1 MKVKIYPG
9 FAKGQVKIPPSKSFL
24 HRAIICASLAKGTSI
39 IKNVIYSDDVKATI
53 EAFKTIGVKI
63 EKQENSLR
71 VVGYGRLFFLG
82 EEKIDCNES
91 GTTLRFLTPL
101 FANDKG
107 IYLTGKSTLLSRPM
121 SIYENVFKEKNL
133 IFDKSEEGYFL
144 KGELPSGTYEVD
156 GNISSQFISGLL
168 LTLPLKTSDSKII
181 IKGDFESAKYT
192 ELTIDVMS
200 DFGVNIT
207 KTDYGYYVEGNQVY
221 KPTNYKVEADCS
233 QLAFFA
239 VGGILNGDIKI
250 SNINLN
256 SLQPDSQITN
266 IIKKMNGRIIK
277 EKSYLR
283 FVKSQT
289 NGINIDVSQCPDI
302 APILSV
308 LGALSLGET
317 KIENASRLKIKETDR
332 LWAINNILQ
341 KFGVKT
347 SVKADSYIV
356 TGQNVLSGNEFN
368 SYNDHRM
375 VMSIAIASLRSDKPV
390 IIEDYLVVNKSY
402 PSFFEDLASLGIKIE
417 YIEE

>member
-1 MKVKIYPG
+1 
-9 FAKGQVKIPPSKSFL
+9 
-24 HRAIICASLAKGTSI
+24 
-39 IKNVIYSDDVKATI
+39 
-53 EAFKTIGVKI
+53 
-63 EKQENSLR
+63 
-71 VVGYGRLFFLG
+71 
-82 EEKIDCNES
+82 
-91 GTTLRFLTPL
+91 
-101 FANDKG
+101 
-107 IYLTGKSTLLSRPM
+107 
-121 SIYENVFKEKNL
+121 
-133 IFDKSEEGYFL
+133 
-144 KGELPSGTYEVD
+144 
-156 GNISSQFISGLL
+156 
-168 LTLPLKTSDSKII
+168 
-181 IKGDFESAKYT
+181 
-192 ELTIDVMS
+192 
-200 DFGVNIT
+200 
-207 KTDYGYYVEGNQVY
+207 
-221 KPTNYKVEADCS
+221 
-233 QLAFFA
+233 
-239 VGGILNGDIKI
+239 
-250 SNINLN
+250 
-256 SLQPDSQITN
+256 
-266 IIKKMNGRIIK
+266 MNGRIIK

>member
-1 MKVKIYPG
+1 
-9 FAKGQVKIPPSKSFL
+9 
-24 HRAIICASLAKGTSI
+24 
-39 IKNVIYSDDVKATI
+39 
-53 EAFKTIGVKI
+53 
-63 EKQENSLR
+63 
-71 VVGYGRLFFLG
+71 
-82 EEKIDCNES
+82 
-91 GTTLRFLTPL
+91 
-101 FANDKG
+101 
-107 IYLTGKSTLLSRPM
+107 
-121 SIYENVFKEKNL
+121 
-133 IFDKSEEGYFL
+133 
-144 KGELPSGTYEVD
+144 
-156 GNISSQFISGLL
+156 
-168 LTLPLKTSDSKII
+168 
-181 IKGDFESAKYT
+181 
-192 ELTIDVMS
+192 
-200 DFGVNIT
+200 
-207 KTDYGYYVEGNQVY
+207 
-221 KPTNYKVEADCS
+221 KVEADCS

>member
-1 MKVKIYPG
+1 M
-9 FAKGQVKIPPSKSFL
+9 
-24 HRAIICASLAKGTSI
+24 R
-39 IKNVIYSDDVKATI
+39 N
-53 EAFKTIGVKI
+53 
-63 EKQENSLR
+63 
-71 VVGYGRLFFLG
+71 
-82 EEKIDCNES
+82 
-91 GTTLRFLTPL
+91 
-101 FANDKG
+101 
-107 IYLTGKSTLLSRPM
+107 
-121 SIYENVFKEKNL
+121 
-133 IFDKSEEGYFL
+133 
-144 KGELPSGTYEVD
+144 
-156 GNISSQFISGLL
+156 
-168 LTLPLKTSDSKII
+168 
-181 IKGDFESAKYT
+181 
-192 ELTIDVMS
+192 
-200 DFGVNIT
+200 FGVNIT
-207 KTDYGYYVEGNQVY
+207 KTDYGYYIEGNQLY

>member
-256 SLQPDSQITN
+256 SLQPDSQITS
-266 IIKKMNGRIIK
+266 IIK
-277 EKSYLR
+277 
-283 FVKSQT
+283 
-289 NGINIDVSQCPDI
+289 
-302 APILSV
+302 
-308 LGALSLGET
+308 
-317 KIENASRLKIKETDR
+317 
-332 LWAINNILQ
+332 
-341 KFGVKT
+341 
-347 SVKADSYIV
+347 
-356 TGQNVLSGNEFN
+356 
-368 SYNDHRM
+368 
-375 VMSIAIASLRSDKPV
+375 
-390 IIEDYLVVNKSY
+390 
-402 PSFFEDLASLGIKIE
+402 
-417 YIEE
+417 

>member
-1 MKVKIYPG
+1 
-9 FAKGQVKIPPSKSFL
+9 
-24 HRAIICASLAKGTSI
+24 
-39 IKNVIYSDDVKATI
+39 
-53 EAFKTIGVKI
+53 
-63 EKQENSLR
+63 
-71 VVGYGRLFFLG
+71 
-82 EEKIDCNES
+82 
-91 GTTLRFLTPL
+91 
-101 FANDKG
+101 
-107 IYLTGKSTLLSRPM
+107 
-121 SIYENVFKEKNL
+121 
-133 IFDKSEEGYFL
+133 
-144 KGELPSGTYEVD
+144 
-156 GNISSQFISGLL
+156 
-168 LTLPLKTSDSKII
+168 
-181 IKGDFESAKYT
+181 
-192 ELTIDVMS
+192 MS